1 MQRTLSKPETS
12 FLVGRGKNQRID
24 VLNHPKTESQ
34 NQITRKSIERMQ
46 DLPADKADDPE
57 ALHP

>member
-24 VLNHPKTESQ
+24 VLNHPKTECQ

-46 DLPADKADDPE
+46 DLPADKEDDLE